1 MKSILDQFEGSLAY
15 VAIFIG
21 ILILTIIVALL
32 VSRFFRRLIRKSSA
46 ELQNDPTNYQFLR
59 HALVGVIYMVGFGIA
74 IYAMPNLRALASSLL
89 AGAGILAVAI
99 GFASQHALSNVISGV
114 FIVIFRPFRVRDRV
128 EIRDLLGIIE
138 DITLRHTVIRDF
150 ENQRIIIPN
159 SVVSDEV
166 IINSDIADDKI
177 CKWVEVGISYDS
189 DIDLARSIMQSE
201 VMKHPSHLDNRTEEQ
216 KLEGV
221 DEVIVRV
228 VSLGDFSVTL
238 RAWAWSNNST
248 EAYKMKCD
256 LLESIKK
263 RFDREGVEIPFPYRT
278 LVFKNPEQQPKN

>member
-1 MKSILDQFEGSLAY
+1 MAY